1 MLYPLSYGG
10 GDGSQLTEPAANS
23 VFPAGARG
31 QPTPMSTAK
40 KARNTVDR
48 LAGQAKEKIG
58 DATGNARLRNE
69 GKTDQVKARV
79 KQTGERLK
87 DAVRGR

>member
-1 MLYPLSYGG
+1 
-10 GDGSQLTEPAANS
+10 
-23 VFPAGARG
+23 
-31 QPTPMSTAK
+31 
-40 KARNTVDR
+40 
-48 LAGQAKEKIG
+48 
-58 DATGNARLRNE
+58 GNARLRNE